1 MIMRDNKVMIVAEM
15 SGNHNGSLQN
25 AIDIIKA
32 AKQAGADAIKLQTY
46 TADTITLDCTKLDFM
61 TNPNGIWAGRTIHS
75 LFKEASTPWE
85 WHEELFHVA
94 KEEGLICFS
103 SPFDKTAIDF
113 LESLG
118 NPIYK
123 IASPEINDVNLIQY
137 AARTGKPVVMST
149 GTATADDLVVAIDIC
164 RKEGNNDITLLKCTT
179 EYPAS
184 IENANLLSIPMY
196 RKCFDVKAGVSD
208 HSMGSLIPVMAAT
221 LGATM
226 IEKHFIIDRASGGVD
241 SSFSMD
247 MKEFSQMVA
256 DVRMAEQALGTAK
269 FRNPEDVNQR
279 EHRSLYIAEDMKAGD
294 ILTEKNLRSVRPG
307 YGLHPK
313 YLKEILGKKVNRD
326 LEKGDRMRL
335 EYVEK

>member
-1 MIMRDNKVMIVAEM
+1 MTMSEKKVMIVAEM
-15 SGNHNGSLQN
+15 SGNHNGSLKN
-25 AIDIIKA
+25 AIEIIKA
-32 AKQAGADAIKLQTY
+32 AKIAGADAIKLQTY
-46 TADTITLDCTKLDFM
+46 TADTLTLDCTKPDFM
-61 TNPNGIWAGRTIHS
+61 TNPNGIWAGRTMHS
-75 LFKEASTPWE
+75 LFNEASTPWE

-94 KEEGLICFS
+94 KEEGLVCFS

-149 GTATADDLVVAIDIC
+149 GTATADDLVVAIDTC

-179 EYPAS
+179 EYPAP
-184 IENANLLSIPMY
+184 IQNANLLSIPMY
-196 RKCFDVKAGVSD
+196 RQCFDVKAGVSD
-208 HSMGSLIPVMAAT
+208 HTIGSLIPIMATT

-226 IEKHFIIDRASGGVD
+226 IEKHFIIDRAAGGVD

-247 MKEFSQMVA
+247 MKEFSQMVV
-256 DVRMAEQALGTAK
+256 DVRLAEQALGSAK
-269 FRNPEDVNQR
+269 FRNPEDVNLR

-294 ILTEKNLRSVRPG
+294 VLTEKNLRSVRPG
-307 YGLHPK
+307 YGLAPK
-313 YLKEILGKKVNRD
+313 YLNECIGKRVNRN
-326 LEKGDRMRL
+326 LEKGERFKL
-335 EYVEK
+335 EYIIN

>member
-1 MIMRDNKVMIVAEM
+1 MSVDKVMIVAEM
-15 SGNHNGSLQN
+15 SGNHNGSLKN

-46 TADTITLDCTKLDFM
+46 TADTITLDCTKTDFM
-61 TNPNGIWAGRTIHS
+61 TNPNGIWAGRTMHS

-137 AARTGKPVVMST
+137 AARTGKPVIMST
-149 GTATADDLVVAIDIC
+149 GTATADDLVVAVDVC

-179 EYPAS
+179 EYPAP

-196 RKCFDVKAGVSD
+196 RQCFDVKAGVSD
-208 HSMGSLIPVMAAT
+208 HSMGSLIPIMATT

-226 IEKHFIIDRASGGVD
+226 IEKHFIIDRTTGGVD

-247 MKEFSQMVA
+247 LKEFSQMVA
-256 DVRMAEQALGTAK
+256 DVRQAEQALGTAK

-313 YLKEILGKKVNRD
+313 YLNECLGKKVNKD
-326 LEKGDRMRL
+326 LEKGERFALKMIEL
-335 EYVEK
+335 

>member
-1 MIMRDNKVMIVAEM
+1 MRDNKVMIVAEM

>member
-46 TADTITLDCTKLDFM
+46 TADTLTLDCTKPDFM
-61 TNPNGIWAGRTIHS
+61 TNPNGIWAGRTMHS

-313 YLKEILGKKVNRD
+313 FLNECLGKKVNRD
-326 LEKGDRMRL
+326 LEKGDRFEL
-335 EYVEK
+335 KYVEE